1 MSTLHISPDGRE
13 MLDLVDKLRN
23 IDGIENTVP
32 LPQIVVVGQ
41 QSCGKSS
48 VLHAISGIQFPTDD
62 GLCTQFPTEIILRRE
77 SIISTKASI
86 RSPADISEQRKA
98 EYKSFEQ
105 MWSNTS
111 LDNLKHIITDAKA
124 VLKLND
130 RKRFCPESL
139 VLEVS
144 GPDQEHL
151 TLIDL
156 PGFFVST
163 QVNQSQSDIEL
174 VNDIAKHYIDKE
186 RAIVLA
192 VVSGKND
199 FENQK
204 ILEDLKS
211 NEHFRRRTLGVITAP
226 DAIERGS
233 RREQECMDLI
243 QKDPRNLGHG
253 WHMLRNLKYSEVLTG
268 VCDRDEIEQQ
278 CFEQT
283 EPWNSLD
290 KSRVGSQA
298 LKTRLSII
306 LKSSIAQSL
315 PEIQQ
320 EVEGKLAQIEVH
332 LEALGQAR
340 ASPGEL
346 REYLCD
352 RAGKFEQEVKV
363 MLSGSPPRSTYC
375 DLADEAS
382 LRAFVQSQY
391 VKFAND
397 MFDRGKEL
405 PNLLHPDWASTIF
418 ERQSQRWVT
427 IAKHHCNIIFNEVEG
442 RIIDAVEGIAEET
455 TAERLL
461 HDVVQP
467 ALRTRK
473 AILDAKLEELYR
485 PYTQPGIHCL
495 SRRYRQIIDHQG
507 FSRSAS
513 EEDQCLDILR
523 SAEAY
528 YEVACEVFTE
538 NVVNLGVENCLLDN
552 LQDVLSPKLFYSMDD
567 ERLNLLGGE
576 ARETK
581 LRRSKLISEQKQFE
595 EARDQILPS
604 LGNGRIRIPLRMK
617 RPARA
622 ARKMVSLPSWSVSVT
637 EATPPV
643 SAKASP
649 IAQKTPSQ
657 PSGLYRESSPAPS
670 TSSTSDTSSPEVFVF
685 SGSTT
690 PAHSRS
696 ASSVSSTPTTPQS
709 HRKISKHR
717 RMRIKDEGEEE
728 L

>member
-397 MFDRGKEL
+397 MFDRG
-405 PNLLHPDWASTIF
+405 
-418 ERQSQRWVT
+418 
-427 IAKHHCNIIFNEVEG
+427 
-442 RIIDAVEGIAEET
+442 
-455 TAERLL
+455 RLWKCYDSL
-461 HDVVQP
+461 SMCDSRAGVVQ
-467 ALRTRK
+467 
-473 AILDAKLEELYR
+473 
-485 PYTQPGIHCL
+485 
-495 SRRYRQIIDHQG
+495 QIYAGEAQG
-507 FSRSAS
+507 
-513 EEDQCLDILR
+513 
-523 SAEAY
+523 
-528 YEVACEVFTE
+528 TE
-538 NVVNLGVENCLLDN
+538 
-552 LQDVLSPKLFYSMDD
+552 DVLVSEMV
-567 ERLNLLGGE
+567 ELLMQE
-576 ARETK
+576 
-581 LRRSKLISEQKQFE
+581 I
-595 EARDQILPS
+595 
-604 LGNGRIRIPLRMK
+604 
-617 RPARA
+617 
-622 ARKMVSLPSWSVSVT
+622 
-637 EATPPV
+637 
-643 SAKASP
+643 
-649 IAQKTPSQ
+649 
-657 PSGLYRESSPAPS
+657 
-670 TSSTSDTSSPEVFVF
+670 
-685 SGSTT
+685 
-690 PAHSRS
+690 
-696 ASSVSSTPTTPQS
+696 
-709 HRKISKHR
+709 
-717 RMRIKDEGEEE
+717 
-728 L
+728 